1 MPTNNAIN
9 LNDQGVAYF
18 DGVGTF
24 SSPTL
29 TQFGVAVG
37 DTANNL
43 ATVAAMTN
51 GQVLIGST
59 GANPVPSTIGIG
71 TGLSAT
77 GGPGSYSI
85 SVVGGGLTWNDV
97 TGSITLVVN
106 NGFNVTSGAVVLT
119 LPTTSA
125 QHSIIRICLSGGT
138 SFTVAQGAGQSIR
151 VGSSVSTTGAGGSIS
166 STAVGDCVELL
177 CTTANLSWEVISSM
191 GNITVV

>member
-1 MPTNNAIN
+1 MPVNNAIN
-9 LNDQGVAYF
+9 LNDQGLAYF
-18 DGVGTF
+18 DGSSVF

-29 TQFGVAVG
+29 TQFGVVVG
-37 DTANNL
+37 DALNNIK
-43 ATVAAMTN
+43 TVAPMTN
-51 GQVLIGST
+51 AQVLIGVT
-59 GANPVPSTIGIG
+59 GGDPVPSTIGIG

-77 GGPGSYSI
+77 GGPGSFSI
-85 SVVGGGLTWNDV
+85 SVIGGGLTWSAV

-119 LPTTSA
+119 LPTTAA
-125 QHSIIRICLSGGT
+125 QHSIIRIVLSGGT

-151 VGSSVSTTGAGGSIS
+151 LGSLVSTVGAGGSIA

-177 CTTANLSWEVISSM
+177 CTTANTGWEVISSI

>member
-9 LNDQGVAYF
+9 LSDQGVAYYNGT
-18 DGVGTF
+18 GVF
-24 SSPTL
+24 SSPAL
-29 TQFGVAVG
+29 TQFGVVVG
-37 DTANNL
+37 DAADNIT
-43 ATVAAMTN
+43 TVAAMTN

-85 SVVGGGLTWNDV
+85 SVVGGGLTWSAV
-97 TGSITLVVN
+97 TGSVTLVVN

-119 LPTTSA
+119 LPAVAA
-125 QHSIIRICLSGGT
+125 QHSIIRIALSGGT

-151 VGSSVSTTGAGGSIS
+151 VGSLVSTVGAGGSIS

-177 CTTANLSWEVISSM
+177 CTTANTGWQVLSSV